1 MEDLHAGLKDLQLLL
16 QTLLKKYTHLKKENE
31 ELKKEIENLNE
42 LLIEK
47 RNLINKAEEKITA
60 NNISTHFD
68 SEEKKLLQ
76 SKIDIYLKD
85 IEKCLA
91 LLNA

>member
-16 QTLLKKYTHLKKENE
+16 QTLLKKYNHLKKENE
-31 ELKKEIENLNE
+31 GLKKEIENLNNQ
-42 LLIEK
+42 LIEK
-47 RNLINKAEEKITA
+47 GKLINTAEEKMAT
-60 NNISTHFD
+60 NNVSAIFN
-68 SEEKKLLQ
+68 SEEKQLLQ
-76 SKIDIYLKD
+76 SKIDVYLKD